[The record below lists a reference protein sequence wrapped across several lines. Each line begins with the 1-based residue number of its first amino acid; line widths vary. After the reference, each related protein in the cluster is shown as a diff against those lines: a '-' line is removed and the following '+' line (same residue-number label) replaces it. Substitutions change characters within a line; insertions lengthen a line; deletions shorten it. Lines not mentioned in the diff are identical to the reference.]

1 MDTHTLPL
9 QFDHAHDSKVRPPDN
24 RAPLCDKPTLLRQA
38 ARVNAATHDKQL
50 PCELVAP
57 TVTCRTSRPTTP
69 RGQRTVL
76 SPQTLPR
83 VNAAIWR
90 HHNSERA
97 LGPQRCHATQP
108 PANRSRLHARAT
120 LPIPPGRAPQRGNL
134 ALVHTVRDLPQA
146 KPNDA

>member
-1 MDTHTLPL
+1 MRIPCPCE
-9 QFDHAHDSKVRPPDN
+9 FDHAHNSKVRPPAH
-24 RAPLCDKPTLLRQA
+24 RAPLCNKPTLLRQA
-38 ARVNAATHDKQL
+38 ARVNAATHDK
-50 PCELVAP
+50 PAACELVAP

-76 SPQTLPR
+76 SPHTLPR
-83 VNAAIWR
+83 VNAATWR

-108 PANRSRLHARAT
+108 PANRARLRAPT
-120 LPIPPGRAPQRGNL
+120 NLPNSPGRAPQRGNL
-134 ALVHTVRDLPQA
+134 ALIYTVRDLPQA

>member
-1 MDTHTLPL
+1 MRIPCPCE
-9 QFDHAHDSKVRPPDN
+9 FDHAHNSKVRPPVH
-24 RAPLCDKPTLLRQA
+24 RAPPGHTPTLLRQA
-38 ARVNAATHDKQL
+38 ARVNAATHDK
-50 PCELVAP
+50 PAACELVAP

-76 SPQTLPR
+76 SPLTLPR
-83 VNAAIWR
+83 VNAATWR

-97 LGPQRCHATQP
+97 LGPLPYLKRPP
-108 PANRSRLHARAT
+108 PANRARLHSRAT
-120 LPIPPGRAPQRGNL
+120 LPNPPGRAPQRGTL